1 MVGSRLTVSR
11 YDVETPEEVLLD
23 EKALRIVELHG
34 RVPSQRKVATEQ
46 DQGRY
51 SVDHAT
57 FVNTVRESL
66 LEKTLCLVGFSGDD
80 PDFPQR
86 ID

>member
-11 YDVETPEEVLLD
+11 YDVETPEDLLH
-23 EKALRIVELHG
+23 EKALRIVKLHG
-34 RVPSQRKVATEQ
+34 RLPSQRKVATEQ

-57 FVNTVRESL
+57 LVNTVRESL
-66 LEKTLCLVGFSGDD
+66 LEKALCLGGFSGDD
-80 PDFPQR
+80 PDFLQR
-86 ID
+86 IG